1 MGATNLKSQLM
12 KLSELKTHTLLLI
25 IIVLTFSFASS
36 CAFQKRKYRPGFHSS
51 KKQSIKNK
59 GGKAAEFESFSSVDG
74 EKVEAINSSPD
85 QPNNRSGQGEM
96 GLIAGFL
103 AMLGF
108 TMRSGRSMTM
118 IKGSLWAVKNK
129 EKSRKILTAMNVALV
144 VISSAI
150 GVLAAYS
157 GLSLPNSFA
166 VGAVLLSLGSSLSKT
181 GNGIEKLVSDKR
193 KIGFHLWSRS
203 LAVMATANAIMPEIE
218 AATGGSKAWYI
229 TSIVLLCVLLAVV
242 TIAALVI
249 ACLLAC
255 NGSGAMAFAALV
267 IGFAGLVTLGVI
279 GIVKQIGK
287 IKELKPEKGEVDEG
301 GSSEEYYVP
310 QN

>member
-1 MGATNLKSQLM
+1 VEATNLTSQLM
-12 KLSELKTHTLLLI
+12 KLSGLKTHTLLLFI
-25 IIVLTFSFASS
+25 VVLTVSFASG

-51 KKQSIKNK
+51 KKQSIKNT
-59 GGKAAEFESFSSVDG
+59 GGKAAEFESFSSFDG
-74 EKVEAINSSPD
+74 EKTKHINSSSD
-85 QPNNRSGQGEM
+85 QPYDGSNQGET

-108 TMRSGRSMTM
+108 TIRSGRSMTM
-118 IKGSLWAVKNK
+118 VKGSLWAVKNR
-129 EKSRKILTAMNVALV
+129 ENSRKILTAMNVALV

-157 GLSLPNSFA
+157 GFSLPTSFA
-166 VGAVLLSLGSSLSKT
+166 IGAVLLSLGASLSKT
-181 GNGIEKLVSDKR
+181 GNGIENFVSDKR

-203 LAVMATANAIMPEIE
+203 LAVMSAANAIMPEME

-229 TSIVLLCVLLAVV
+229 TSIVLLCVLLFLV

-255 NGSGAMAFAALV
+255 NGSGAMAFAAL
-267 IGFAGLVTLGVI
+267 IAGFAALVTLGVM
-279 GIVKQIGK
+279 GIVRQIGK
-287 IKELKPEKGEVDEG
+287 IKGLKPEKKEIEER
-301 GSSEEYYVP
+301 GSNEEYYVP